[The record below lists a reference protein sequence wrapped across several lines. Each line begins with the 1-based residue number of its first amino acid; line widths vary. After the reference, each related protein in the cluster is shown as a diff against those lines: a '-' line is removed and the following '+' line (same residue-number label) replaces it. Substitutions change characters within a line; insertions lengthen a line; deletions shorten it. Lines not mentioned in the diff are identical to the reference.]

1 MKRILLLSL
10 LGLAAS
16 LAASSARAQ
25 ATPAPAPTP
34 PPTSA
39 PALAPAPAA
48 APAPAPGEA
57 SEVVFA
63 PAAPPAVPDD
73 VLARIRRRGVLKA
86 GISNIMPWSM
96 RDKDGQLIGFEVD
109 VIEKLAADL
118 GVKAEFI
125 PVPPEHAI
133 ADLLAGRFDVAFNR
147 MSITPQRALLVGFSN
162 PVVVSS
168 VELVVNKQKTGAR
181 KSLADFNSP
190 DVTIGVRKGTGTA
203 GLVRKTFPKARF
215 QEFED
220 DEERFEAVRT
230 GKVTATVALTP
241 MTGVLSARYPEIASP
256 LAAPLTKRAQAF
268 AVRPGDSDFLV
279 FLNAW
284 ITYETLEGWFA
295 ARLEYWFKD
304 LGWTTRM

>member
-10 LGLAAS
+10 LGLATS
-16 LAASSARAQ
+16 LAASSAGAQ
-25 ATPAPAPTP
+25 A
-34 PPTSA
+34 
-39 PALAPAPAA
+39 AA
-48 APAPAPGEA
+48 APAPSPTPASAPAPAPSPAPGET

-96 RDKDGQLIGFEVD
+96 RDKDSQLIGFEVD

-168 VELVVNKQKTGAR
+168 VELVANKQKTGNR

-190 DVTIGVRKGTGTA
+190 DVTIGVRKGTATDGF
-203 GLVRKTFPKARF
+203 VRKSLPKARF

-241 MTGVLSARYPEIASP
+241 MTGVLSARYPEIVSP

-295 ARLEYWFKD
+295 GRLDYWFKD